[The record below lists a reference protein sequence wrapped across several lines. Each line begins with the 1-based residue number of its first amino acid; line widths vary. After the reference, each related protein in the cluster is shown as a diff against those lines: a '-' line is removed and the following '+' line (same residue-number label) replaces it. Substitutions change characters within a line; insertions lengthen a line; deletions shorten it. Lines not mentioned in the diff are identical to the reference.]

1 MSVNEILG
9 KVGAGYFTVGIVVLL
24 SLIQISPLKLNPWDK
39 LLGWVGKKVNGNA
52 EKRME
57 KLEKQLR
64 EMWINNH
71 RQSILTFAREC
82 RAEIAHSSDEWTNVL
97 NVAEEYEKYVTE
109 NKVTNA
115 FLQKIPFRGKLL
127 KRLKEV
133 ANYEKV
139 GTPFKK
145 HGRWYIYKNNGLQ
158 NQSVLYT
165 MDRLDGEQRVFLDPN
180 TLSQD
185 GTVALKGRV

>member
-1 MSVNEILG
+1 MVKINYLPIMNKLFLISVMVFATLSAHAQTRYPAAPKDNTVDEYFG
-9 KVGAGYFTVGIVVLL
+9 VKVADPFR
-24 SLIQISPLKLNPWDK
+24 PLENDTAELTAQ
-39 LLGWVGKKVNGNA
+39 WVEA
-52 EKRME
+52 
-57 KLEKQLR
+57 
-64 EMWINNH
+64 
-71 RQSILTFAREC
+71 
-82 RAEIAHSSDEWTNVL
+82 
-97 NVAEEYEKYVTE
+97 E

-115 FLQKIPFRGKLL
+115 FLQKIPFRAKLL

-165 MDRLDGEQRVFLDPN
+165 MDRLDGEQRVFLPF
-180 TLSQD
+180 LL
-185 GTVALKGRV
+185 TVQWH